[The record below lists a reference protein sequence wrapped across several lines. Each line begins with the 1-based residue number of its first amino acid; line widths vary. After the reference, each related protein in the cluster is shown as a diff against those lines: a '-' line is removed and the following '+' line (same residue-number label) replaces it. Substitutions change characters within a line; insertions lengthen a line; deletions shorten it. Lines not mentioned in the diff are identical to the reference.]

1 MLNRNEEASYTDNSV
16 ACFFL
21 RGWDI
26 FLKKTVRT
34 MTIATKSKIQ
44 NTPIRAFF
52 HSAKLT
58 IKNTHKSVERTQEH
72 L

>member
-1 MLNRNEEASYTDNSV
+1 
-16 ACFFL
+16 
-21 RGWDI
+21 
-26 FLKKTVRT
+26 

-58 IKNTHKSVERTQEH
+58 IKKHTEMNRKDTRTSSVDTLTFRAETQDNYKH
-72 L
+72 YILSIASRGA